1 LKGNHERRRSKE
13 MQASASQQTDQ
24 VATARIKAL
33 RKEID
38 TLFSQKYYD
47 FMNRVFINSSIMSY
61 QGSMQDYLYILS
73 GSVNITL
80 DFIDRHPEIKW
91 NYKGLSNNPNLTI
104 DYVDAHP
111 ELPWCWINISYND
124 GISIKTVVENGDKPW
139 DWDMISGRRYLTKE
153 MIEEYIKMPWNWVFI
168 VYNKDIPIEFIQKNI
183 SKAEETEEYKQGIK
197 IRDKIP
203 ELVNIEPQYTM
214 EDIET
219 NPTINWHVS
228 EIRRNKFTRD
238 RKVLELIHFRRHMAA
253 FKIQQI
259 YRQARYNPAYAYC
272 RKLVNVFY
280 DENFLKKN

>member
-1 LKGNHERRRSKE
+1 
-13 MQASASQQTDQ
+13 MQASQAS
-24 VATARIKAL
+24 ATARIEAL

-61 QGSMQDYLYILS
+61 PGSMQDYLYILS

-80 DFIDRHPEIKW
+80 DFIDRHPEIQW

-104 DYVDAHP
+104 EYVIAHP

-124 GISIKTVVENGDKPW
+124 GMSIKTVVENADKPW
-139 DWDMISGRRYLTKE
+139 DWDMISGRRYLTTE
-153 MIEEYIKMPWNWVFI
+153 MIEEYNGMPWNWVFI
-168 VYNKDIPIEFIQKNI
+168 AYNKEIPIKFIQKNI
-183 SKAEETEEYKQGIK
+183 SKAEEHEEVKRAIQ
-197 IRDKIP
+197 IRDKVP
-203 ELVNIEPQYTM
+203 EIVNTELYYTM

-219 NPTINWHVS
+219 NPLIEWHVS

-238 RKVLELIHFRRHMAA
+238 RKVLELIHFRRHLAA
-253 FKIQQI
+253 FKIQQM

-272 RKLVNVFY
+272 RKLVYEFY

>member
-1 LKGNHERRRSKE
+1 
-13 MQASASQQTDQ
+13 MQASQAS
-24 VATARIKAL
+24 ATARIEAL

-80 DFIDRHPEIKW
+80 DFIDQHPEIQL

-104 DYVDAHP
+104 EYIIAHP

-124 GISIKTVVENGDKPW
+124 GISIKTIAENADKPW
-139 DWDMISGRRYLTKE
+139 DWDMISGRRYLTKQ
-153 MIEEYIKMPWNWVFI
+153 MIEEYIGMPWNWVFI
-168 VYNKDIPIEFIQKNI
+168 AYNKDIPISFIQKNI
-183 SKAEETEEYKQGIK
+183 SKTEEHEELKNAIK

-203 ELVNIEPQYTM
+203 ELINIELHYTM

-219 NPTINWHVS
+219 NPTVEWHVS
-228 EIRRNKFTRD
+228 EIRRNKFMRD
-238 RKVLELIHFRRHMAA
+238 RKVLELKQFRQHLAA

-280 DENFLKKN
+280 DENFLKKNN